1 MRPCRPD
8 VPLKLL
14 RWKGLA
20 GGGESGRMG
29 PISER
34 DHRTPDFDARRLM
47 WMPSFGQRSQAVKRI
62 SIIML
67 IIGSVPPALRG
78 CPEGWVEGAI
88 IGTFC
93 RGDLT
98 APVFMTMI
106 RDLETTVG
114 HKIARAGRGEC
125 SIDQISV
132 IVLFSDILLD
142 NACGPDHA
150 GYGVAHGSS
159 AACVRLELVRRQ
171 RLRGGVAAAPPLPT
185 VDLGSFNGTSRRQ
198 GRIHHRRGAWP
209 GAESRH
215 SARRRRCRHHCR
227 RSEEHTSEL
236 QSRQYLV
243 CRLLLEKKKNKIL
256 EHHLDQQK
264 QIRDRL

>member
-78 CPEGWVEGAI
+78 CPDVLLSEGDYLWWTCDCLEGNPTSVQVAFANSTSAALVSSGRSCWI
-88 IGTFC
+88 QCPAPGTSSKRRRFGISA
-93 RGDLT
+93 RI
-98 APVFMTMI
+98 VSSS
-106 RDLETTVG
+106 VG
-114 HKIARAGRGEC
+114 VWWEEITGSWSPARNRAGG
-125 SIDQISV
+125 V
-132 IVLFSDILLD
+132 IWAAS
-142 NACGPDHA
+142 
-150 GYGVAHGSS
+150 HGAVS
-159 AACVRLELVRRQ
+159 AQL
-171 RLRGGVAAAPPLPT
+171 
-185 VDLGSFNGTSRRQ
+185 
-198 GRIHHRRGAWP
+198 
-209 GAESRH
+209 
-215 SARRRRCRHHCR
+215 
-227 RSEEHTSEL
+227 
-236 QSRQYLV
+236 
-243 CRLLLEKKKNKIL
+243 
-256 EHHLDQQK
+256 
-264 QIRDRL
+264 